1 MPREQ
6 RTIFFSEFE
15 VIDALRRFVEAS
27 KWDLGDNII
36 ERVQAFDEQP
46 VRAVALCGTGEAARK
61 VNLTEIDL
69 ARAFMLYCVE
79 REIPIPKRGQ
89 KDVRIAEGALA
100 LTITVND

>member
-6 RTIFFSEFE
+6 RTILFNEFE

-27 KWDLGDNII
+27 KWDLGDSVI

-46 VRAVALCGTGEAARK
+46 VRAIAHCGGGEARK

-69 ARAFMLYCVE
+69 GRALLLYCVE
-79 REIPIPKRGQ
+79 RKIPVPRRGQ
-89 KDVRIAEGALA
+89 KEVQIADGTLA
-100 LTITVND
+100 LTITVNG

>member
-6 RTIFFSEFE
+6 RTILFNEFE

-27 KWDLGDNII
+27 KWDLGGVI

-46 VRAVALCGTGEAARK
+46 VRAIAHCGSGEEARK

-69 ARAFMLYCVE
+69 GRALLLYCVE
-79 REIPIPKRGQ
+79 RKIPVPRRGQ
-89 KDVRIAEGALA
+89 KEVRIAEGTLA
-100 LTITVND
+100 LTITVSG